1 MNPNYYIGS
10 KPLSFYGF
18 GDNYIKKSKD
28 NTFTYLNQKN
38 DFEIVK
44 PMTTDERRRY
54 IAYNLETNLKPEAI
68 KKYQRSLF
76 NPVLVDGISPLQPIN
91 QASVIETTNLLA
103 PFSAI
108 INEWM
113 KKRGTANNI
122 ISVDAQRRIFVLETV
137 DEFKQRNNIK
147 NDIDAI
153 NILKSVTIPNKPGF
167 YLFYSNTEQPQDILN
182 KMPQLTQVNRNNIPL
197 DSILSQPVTIQSQVP
212 AQQQQSAV
220 ASDKVLIT
228 QVQPLQA
235 QAVQP
240 AQQVELKPE
249 DKPAEGRQGA
259 LIGDEYEEFINYKP
273 VINTTG
279 KKTGR
284 INKKHFVNN
293 ALYPLFEKYNQKYPT
308 DYDYVLGQE
317 NFYKKFQTM
326 TKGWDNAKMKKYI
339 ENFQKAV
346 MNDNQGTIKQNFD
359 DILDN

>member
-18 GDNYIKKSKD
+18 GDNYIKKAKD
-28 NTFTYLNQKN
+28 NTFSYLNQKN

-76 NPVLVDGISPLQPIN
+76 NPVLVDGITTLQPIN
-91 QASVIETTNLLA
+91 QANVIETTNLLA
-103 PFSAI
+103 PFSSI

-113 KKRGTANNI
+113 KKRGTANNV

-197 DSILSQPVTIQSQVP
+197 DSILSQPVTIQQQ
-212 AQQQQSAV
+212 AQQ
-220 ASDKVLIT
+220 

-249 DKPAEGRQGA
+249 DKPEDKPAEGRQGA
-259 LIGDEYEEFINYKP
+259 LIGDEYENFINYKP
-273 VINTTG
+273 RINN
-279 KKTGR
+279 TGR
-284 INKKHFVNN
+284 KAGNINRKDFVVY
-293 ALYPLFEKYNQKYPT
+293 ALYPLFEKYNEIYNNEFT
-308 DYDYVLGQE
+308 LGQE

-326 TKGWDNAKMKKYI
+326 TEGWDNTKMKKYI
-339 ENFQKAV
+339 ENFQKAI
-346 MNDNQGTIKQNFD
+346 MNANQGTIKQNFN